1 MTDPHPLVAARRA
14 DPDRRRTRVLTAL
27 AEMTD
32 DPQQISVSSVAAR
45 AGVHRSFLHRH
56 DDLHQA
62 VIAAQ
67 QAAPTTRG
75 EASSPSTAS
84 LRADNANLAER
95 NRRLQQH
102 IHLLE
107 ERLSTLL
114 GEQAHQRSG
123 LGAPPLT
130 AVLER
135 ELEDTRQQNLD
146 LRRTIEEREEE
157 LGALRE
163 AYRRL
168 MTERN
173 RLGSMT

>member
-1 MTDPHPLVAARRA
+1 MTEPHPLTAARRA
-14 DPDRRRTRVLTAL
+14 DTDRRRTRVLHAL
-27 AEMTD
+27 AEMAED
-32 DPQQISVSSVAAR
+32 SQLISVSAVAAR

-67 QAAPTTRG
+67 QATPTPG
-75 EASSPSTAS
+75 GQASAPSTAS

-102 IHLLE
+102 ILLLE
-107 ERLSTLL
+107 ERLSVLL

-123 LGAPPLT
+123 LGAPPVT
-130 AVLER
+130 AALES

-146 LRRTIEEREEE
+146 MRRTLEEREEE
-157 LGALRE
+157 LGAVRE

-168 MTERN
+168 MADRN
-173 RLGSMT
+173 RGTPR